1 MGGNRQSE
9 RQKLDSAGCQTF
21 KGVAQKPAYVMDKHR
36 IWDPVK
42 KGHCSAQL
50 CSTGA
55 ACIVCSG
62 CQKQLSPAK
71 YSGTWNQHKVSCEKL
86 AQKLAEQQATP
97 PKKRKAAEASE
108 HARLNSCS

>member
-9 RQKLDSAGCQTF
+9 WQKLDSAGCQTF
-21 KGVAQKPAYVMDKHR
+21 KGVAQKPAYVMDKLK

-55 ACIVCSG
+55 VRG
-62 CQKQLSPAK
+62 C
-71 YSGTWNQHKVSCEKL
+71 
-86 AQKLAEQQATP
+86 
-97 PKKRKAAEASE
+97 
-108 HARLNSCS
+108 